1 MTSNQ
6 GDSSQSCPNS
16 STNCQPSIQIYGPKS
31 DIPVQTTLVQQMD
44 TSNMWTLTISNQL
57 RSELIQLEDVVSNV
71 ESIAGYLMRNP
82 HTMNPYKSS
91 VLTAWWG

>member
-6 GDSSQSCPNS
+6 GDSSQSFPNG
-16 STNCQPSIQIYGPKS
+16 STNCQSSIQIYGPKP
-31 DIPVQTTLVQQMD
+31 DIPVQTISVQQTD

-57 RSELIQLEDVVSNV
+57 RSELIQLEDVVFNV
-71 ESIAGYLMRNP
+71 GSIAGYLMRNP
-82 HTMNPYKSS
+82 HAMNPYKSS